1 MLRRA
6 LLRSAQRRNSGCG
19 VSFLLRFLAVAFTNE
34 FQQLRSRNWPTG
46 GLLGS
51 GADSLADF
59 SKSLFWLLA
68 TQHYQRLIKSLLN
81 NIVYWDYW
89 LHPVWPSAVQDGW
102 SQSHHQAVCNA
113 EPCLN
118 NLQIASHAL
127 TTVEDHS
134 AASGSWSNLAPIRCG
149 TKWGSQHGRN
159 RVKPAESA
167 GPTSGHY
174 FSSIPFKAK
183 HHQTPSDPCWFIL
196 SHRNVRRWS
205 FWERL
210 SVWCIPMQFGSSA
223 VKLVS
228 IDCSDRSPKWLPWRI
243 LMVTEFS
250 WTV

>member
-6 LLRSAQRRNSGCG
+6 LLRSAQRRNSGCS
-19 VSFLLRFLAVAFTNE
+19 VSFLLRFLAVVFTNE

-167 GPTSGHY
+167 GPIWTLFFIYSLQSQTSSNAIGPMLIHLEPPECQALELLGAS
-174 FSSIPFKAK
+174 FSLVHTNAV
-183 HHQTPSDPCWFIL
+183 WFL
-196 SHRNVRRWS
+196 SREVGLN
-205 FWERL
+205 RL
-210 SVWCIPMQFGSSA
+210 
-223 VKLVS
+223 
-228 IDCSDRSPKWLPWRI
+228 
-243 LMVTEFS
+243 
-250 WTV
+250 